1 VQRRRSLVAVPT
13 SNPPPLLH
21 GFDPTLLLVLNLVGT
36 FVFGLSGGM
45 AGVRKQLDLFGAVVL
60 AVVVGIAGGTIRD
73 VLIGTPPATF
83 RDWRYLAVAGGAG
96 LVTTLAH
103 PAINRLQRPIDAL
116 DAAGLALFCVTGAAT
131 ALAHRLG
138 VVDAVILGAITGI
151 GGGMLRDILV
161 GEIPTVLRGGLYAIP
176 ALIGAAIVVVA
187 FKAGARTLIFPIV
200 GATVCFVM
208 RMVGL
213 RYGLGLPSAAGVAVT
228 RMPHLRRGSRVEG
241 ESDGRDDEAPPTDR
255 QPTEQEPG

>member
-1 VQRRRSLVAVPT
+1 MAS
-13 SNPPPLLH
+13 PPLLP

-73 VLIGTPPATF
+73 VLIGIPPATF

-96 LVTTLAH
+96 LLTTLAH
-103 PAINRLQRPIDAL
+103 PAINRLQRPIQVL

-138 VVDAVILGAITGI
+138 VIDAVILGAITGI

-176 ALIGAAIVVVA
+176 ALVGAAIVVVA
-187 FKAGARTLIFPIV
+187 YRAGDYTIVFPIAGA
-200 GATVCFVM
+200 AVCFLM
-208 RMVGL
+208 RMAGL
-213 RYGLGLPSAAGVAVT
+213 RYGIGLPRAADVAVT
-228 RMPHLRRGSRVEG
+228 GRPHLRRGHAVDD
-241 ESDGRDDEAPPTDR
+241 DGRDKQR
-255 QPTEQEPG
+255 QEPPDGSTGEQSTATLPDR

>member
-1 VQRRRSLVAVPT
+1 MAPA
-13 SNPPPLLH
+13 PLLA
-21 GFDPTLLLVLNLVGT
+21 GFDPTLLLVLNLIGT

-73 VLIGTPPATF
+73 LLIGIPPQTF
-83 RDWRYLAVAGGAG
+83 RDWRYLAVAAGAG
-96 LVTTLAH
+96 LLTAVAH
-103 PAINRLQRPIDAL
+103 PAINRLERPIDVL

-161 GEIPTVLRGGLYAIP
+161 GEIPAVLRGGLYAIP
-176 ALIGAAIVVVA
+176 ALVGAGIVVVA
-187 FKAGARTLIFPIV
+187 YHAGARTLVFPII
-200 GATVCFVM
+200 GAAVCFLM
-208 RMVGL
+208 RLAGL
-213 RYGLGLPSAAGVAVT
+213 HYGLGLPSAADVAVT
-228 RMPHLRRGSRVEG
+228 GTPHLRRSHTTEDDGGDKPEQQPCDVP
-241 ESDGRDDEAPPTDR
+241 SDEHSTATLPKT
-255 QPTEQEPG
+255 

>member
-1 VQRRRSLVAVPT
+1 MAS
-13 SNPPPLLH
+13 PPLLA

-73 VLIGTPPATF
+73 VLIGIPPATF

-96 LVTTLAH
+96 VVTSVGH
-103 PAINRLQRPIDAL
+103 PAIDRLQRPIDAL

-151 GGGMLRDILV
+151 GGGMVRDILV

-176 ALIGAAIVVVA
+176 ALVGAGIVVIA
-187 FKAGARTLIFPIV
+187 YHAGDHTILFPIV
-200 GATVCFVM
+200 GAAVCFLM
-208 RMVGL
+208 RMAGL
-213 RYGLGLPSAAGVAVT
+213 RYGIGLPRAADVAIT
-228 RMPHLRRGSRVEG
+228 SIPGI
-241 ESDGRDDEAPPTDR
+241 GRSHAADDDAGDRR
-255 QPTEQEPG
+255 QPHQPDETSGEQSKLAFPER